1 MKKLAK
7 VLDRILKILFWIAI
21 ISILIILIVVVG
33 CYTLMSDFVIPESMK
48 LETIFDYHGLTFV
61 IDSGIGD
68 YLYIT
73 YITGITILVGEVIL
87 VYNIAQ
93 MRGILE
99 GVLEDRL
106 FSMAVVKYI
115 KNLAFGIM
123 IGSVIF
129 ASVQA
134 ITDYLVLNHLEF
146 FGIFNQME
154 IKFNYF
160 WAIIEDSLILEGLL
174 ILLLAHVFQYGFH
187 LQEEYDAIL

>member
-93 MRGILE
+93 IRGILE
-99 GVLEDRL
+99 GVLEDRP
-106 FSMAVVKYI
+106 FSRGVVKYI

-134 ITDYLVLNHLEF
+134 ITDYLVLNQLEF
-146 FGIFNQME
+146 FEIFNQME

>member
-1 MKKLAK
+1 MKKLAQ
-7 VLDRILKILFWIAI
+7 VLDRILKIVFWIAI
-21 ISILIILIVVVG
+21 ISIPIILIIVVG

-61 IDSGIGD
+61 IDSGVAD
-68 YLYIT
+68 YLYMT
-73 YITGITILVGEVIL
+73 CITGITILVWEVIL
-87 VYNIAQ
+87 VYNIGQ

-99 GVLEDRL
+99 GVLEDRI

-115 KNLAFGIM
+115 KNLSFGIV

-129 ASVQA
+129 ESVQA
-134 ITDYLVLNHLEF
+134 ITNYLVLNYLEF

-174 ILLLAHVFQYGFH
+174 ILLLAHIFQYRLR
-187 LQEEYDAIL
+187 LQEEYDATL

>member
-7 VLDRILKILFWIAI
+7 VLDRILKIVFLIAI
-21 ISILIILIVVVG
+21 ISIPIILIMVVG

-48 LETIFDYHGLTFV
+48 LEKVFDYHGLTFV
-61 IDSGIGD
+61 IDSGIAD

-93 MRGILE
+93 IRGILE
-99 GVLEDRL
+99 GVLEDRP
-106 FSMAVVKYI
+106 FSRVVVKYI

-134 ITDYLVLNHLEF
+134 ITDYLVLNQLEF
-146 FGIFNQME
+146 FEIFNQME

-174 ILLLAHVFQYGFH
+174 ILLLAHVFQYGLR
-187 LQEEYDAIL
+187 LQEEYDATL

>member
-93 MRGILE
+93 IRGILE
-99 GVLEDRL
+99 GVLEDRP
-106 FSMAVVKYI
+106 FSRGVVKYI

-134 ITDYLVLNHLEF
+134 ITDYLVLNQLEF
-146 FGIFNQME
+146 FEIFNQME

-174 ILLLAHVFQYGFH
+174 ILLLAHVFQYGLG
-187 LQEEYDAIL
+187 LQEEYDATL